1 MLRIFLA
8 ATLIDALGSGLWVPF
23 ALLFLVHGQGM
34 GLVDAGASLS
44 TGALLALVTGPAAGA
59 AMDRFGP
66 RALIAGNLVRLAA
79 FTAYPLVHTSW
90 PVIAVSALAG
100 FGDRLF
106 WTCNA
111 PMVARLTMG
120 TDTDR
125 MLATQT
131 VGRFAGA
138 GLGAAAMALLPAIT
152 SPWAFH
158 ALAYVNAASFGVAA
172 VLIRLLPTVVADRG
186 GAGDPAE
193 GGERGAAARA
203 RSAGAASAG
212 QAGTTGG
219 TPAGAA
225 PAAPAAPGPAASAA
239 AAHTGPAEAA
249 LTGVTPAAEPAPTP
263 PAARPG
269 TWRAVLSDRA
279 FTGFCVTHMAFT
291 LASASKFS
299 VLPIVVRDLLHG
311 PQWIA
316 GTAITAGTVVVVGAQ
331 RPIVALLA
339 GRSRTSGLIGAAV
352 LFSVCFALLVPLTA
366 VPLPVATVLILL
378 TSLGFSVAEALFGP
392 TATAAAAAA
401 APPGAE
407 GRASSIFQLSWGL
420 PIALA
425 PGLLATL
432 LSTSNALTWSIL
444 ALTCASAVPALLVLR
459 KKLPAALR
467 EPSPA
472 VAA

>member
-34 GLVDAGASLS
+34 DLVDAGASLS
-44 TGALLALVTGPAAGA
+44 TGALLALVTGPATGA

-66 RALIAGNLVRLAA
+66 RALLIAGNLVRLAA
-79 FTAYPLVHTSW
+79 FAAYPLAYTNW
-90 PVIAVSALAG
+90 QVIVVSAVAG

-111 PMVARLTMG
+111 PMVARLTSG
-120 TDTDR
+120 RDTDR
-125 MLATQT
+125 VLATQT

-138 GLGAAAMALLPAIT
+138 GLGAAAMAVLPTIT
-152 SPWAFH
+152 SPSAFH
-158 ALAYVNAASFGVAA
+158 VLAYVNAASFGVAA
-172 VLIRLLPTVVADRG
+172 VLIRLLPRDG
-186 GAGDPAE
+186 GAGAAE
-193 GGERGAAARA
+193 AVLAEAEVRSSEPTAGG
-203 RSAGAASAG
+203 
-212 QAGTTGG
+212 
-219 TPAGAA
+219 
-225 PAAPAAPGPAASAA
+225 GPAAAA
-239 AAHTGPAEAA
+239 
-249 LTGVTPAAEPAPTP
+249 TPAAS
-263 PAARPG
+263 PG
-269 TWRAVLSDRA
+269 SWRAVLGDRA

-291 LASASKFS
+291 LASAAKFS

-316 GTAITAGTVVVVGAQ
+316 GTAITAGTVVVVTAQ
-331 RPIVALLA
+331 RPIVGLLA
-339 GRSRTSGLIGAAV
+339 GRSRTAGLIGAAV
-352 LFSVCFALLVPLTA
+352 LFAICFALLIPLEA
-366 VPLPVATVLILL
+366 VSLPVATALILV
-378 TSLGFSVAEALFGP
+378 TSLGFSIAEALFGP

-425 PGLLATL
+425 PGLLAVL
-432 LSTSNALTWSIL
+432 LSASNALTWSIL

-459 KKLPAALR
+459 KKLPDALR
-467 EPSPA
+467 EPSPPVSA
-472 VAA
+472 

>member
-34 GLVDAGASLS
+34 GLVDAGASL
-44 TGALLALVTGPAAGA
+44 TIGALLALVTGPATGA

-66 RALIAGNLVRLAA
+66 RALLIAGNLVRLAA
-79 FTAYPLVHTSW
+79 FAAYPLAHTSW
-90 PVIAVSALAG
+90 QVVVVSAVAG

-111 PMVARLTMG
+111 PMVARLTSG

-125 MLATQT
+125 VLATQT

-138 GLGAAAMALLPAIT
+138 GLGAAAMAVLPTIT

-158 ALAYVNAASFGVAA
+158 LLAYANAASFGVAA
-172 VLIRLLPTVVADRG
+172 VLIRLLPRVVSG
-186 GAGDPAE
+186 N
-193 GGERGAAARA
+193 
-203 RSAGAASAG
+203 AGANPPYRSR
-212 QAGTTGG
+212 
-219 TPAGAA
+219 PAG
-225 PAAPAAPGPAASAA
+225 S
-239 AAHTGPAEAA
+239 
-249 LTGVTPAAEPAPTP
+249 
-263 PAARPG
+263 
-269 TWRAVLSDRA
+269 WRAVLGNRA

-316 GTAITAGTVVVVGAQ
+316 GTAITVGTVVVVTGQ
-331 RPIVALLA
+331 RPIVGLLA
-339 GRSRTSGLIGAAV
+339 GRSRTAGLIGSAV
-352 LFSVCFALLVPLTA
+352 LFAICFALLVPLTA

-378 TSLGFSVAEALFGP
+378 TSLGFSIAEALFGP

-425 PGLLATL
+425 PGLLAAL

-459 KKLPAALR
+459 KKLPEALR
-467 EPSPA
+467 EPSPP

>member
-34 GLVDAGASLS
+34 SLVDAGTSLT
-44 TGALLALVTGPAAGA
+44 TGALLALITGPATGA

-66 RALIAGNLVRLAA
+66 RALLIAGNVVRLAA
-79 FTAYPLVHTSW
+79 FAAYPLAHTSW
-90 PVIAVSALAG
+90 PVVAVSAVAG

-111 PMVARLTMG
+111 PMVARLTAG
-120 TDTDR
+120 ADTDR
-125 MLATQT
+125 VLATQT

-138 GLGAAAMALLPAIT
+138 GLGAAAMALLPTIT

-158 ALAYVNAASFGVAA
+158 ALAYANAASFGVAA
-172 VLIRLLPTVVADRG
+172 VLIRLLPRVMADG
-186 GAGDPAE
+186 
-193 GGERGAAARA
+193 
-203 RSAGAASAG
+203 
-212 QAGTTGG
+212 
-219 TPAGAA
+219 PAGGGR
-225 PAAPAAPGPAASAA
+225 PA
-239 AAHTGPAEAA
+239 AAHPGSGRPAAEATSPTTVGGEPAATSPPTHPSSDETPAEAA
-249 LTGVTPAAEPAPTP
+249 AATGAGGEPATAP
-263 PAARPG
+263 PAARRG
-269 TWRAVLSDRA
+269 SWRAVLGDRA

-316 GTAITAGTVVVVGAQ
+316 GTAITAGTVVVVTGQ
-331 RPIVALLA
+331 RPIVGLLA
-339 GRSRTSGLIGAAV
+339 GRSRTGGLIGAAV
-352 LFSVCFALLVPLTA
+352 LFSFCFALLIPLEA
-366 VPLPVATVLILL
+366 VSLPVATALILL

-401 APPGAE
+401 APAGAE

-432 LSTSNALTWSIL
+432 LSVSNALTWSIL

-459 KKLPAALR
+459 KKLPGALR
-467 EPSPA
+467 EPSPP

>member
-1 MLRIFLA
+1 MLRNRRIFLA

-34 GLVDAGASLS
+34 GLLDAGTSLS
-44 TGALLALVTGPAAGA
+44 TGALLALVTGPATGA

-66 RALIAGNLVRLAA
+66 RALLVTGNVVRIAA
-79 FTAYPLVHTSW
+79 FAAYPLVHTSW
-90 PVIAVSALAG
+90 QVIVVSVVAG

-111 PMVARLTMG
+111 PMVARLTSG
-120 TDTDR
+120 RETDR

-138 GLGAAAMALLPAIT
+138 GVGAAATAVLPTIT

-158 ALAYVNAASFGVAA
+158 LLAYVNAASFAVAA
-172 VLIRLLPTVVADRG
+172 ALIALLPSLSRESDH
-186 GAGDPAE
+186 
-193 GGERGAAARA
+193 
-203 RSAGAASAG
+203 
-212 QAGTTGG
+212 Q
-219 TPAGAA
+219 
-225 PAAPAAPGPAASAA
+225 
-239 AAHTGPAEAA
+239 EAA
-249 LTGVTPAAEPAPTP
+249 LSRESAAS
-263 PAARPG
+263 G
-269 TWRAVLSDRA
+269 SWRAVLGNRA

-291 LASASKFS
+291 LASASKFA

-316 GTAITAGTVVVVGAQ
+316 GAAITLGTVVVVTAQ

-339 GRSRTSGLIGAAV
+339 HRSRTAALV
-352 LFSVCFALLVPLTA
+352 GSAALFAISFALLIPVELVPLR
-366 VPLPVATVLILL
+366 VATGLILV
-378 TSLGFSVAEALFGP
+378 TSLGFSVAEAMFGP
-392 TATAAAAAA
+392 TGTAAAAAA

-425 PGLLATL
+425 PGLLAAL
-432 LSTSNALTWSIL
+432 LSAGNALTWSVL
-444 ALTCASAVPALLVLR
+444 TLTCVAAIPALLVLR

-467 EPSPA
+467 EPSPT

>member
-34 GLVDAGASLS
+34 GLVDAGASLT
-44 TGALLALVTGPAAGA
+44 TGALLALVTGPATGV

-66 RALIAGNLVRLAA
+66 RALLVAGNLVRLAA
-79 FTAYPLVHTSW
+79 FAAYPLAHTSW
-90 PVIAVSALAG
+90 QVIAMSAVAG
-100 FGDRLF
+100 LGDRLF

-111 PMVARLTMG
+111 PMVARLTTG
-120 TDTDR
+120 ADTDR
-125 MLATQT
+125 VLATQT

-138 GLGAAAMALLPAIT
+138 GLGAAATAVLPTIT

-158 ALAYVNAASFGVAA
+158 LLAYANAASFAVAA
-172 VLIRLLPTVVADRG
+172 LLIRLLP
-186 GAGDPAE
+186 
-193 GGERGAAARA
+193 
-203 RSAGAASAG
+203 
-212 QAGTTGG
+212 
-219 TPAGAA
+219 
-225 PAAPAAPGPAASAA
+225 
-239 AAHTGPAEAA
+239 A
-249 LTGVTPAAEPAPTP
+249 LSRESAPTP
-263 PAARPG
+263 GQGRSFHVKAPSG
-269 TWRAVLSDRA
+269 SWRAVLGDRP

-316 GTAITAGTVVVVGAQ
+316 GTAITLGTVVVVTAQ

-339 GRSRTSGLIGAAV
+339 RRSRTAGLIGAAA
-352 LFSVCFALLVPLTA
+352 LFAVCFTLLIPLEKA
-366 VPLPVATVLILL
+366 SLPVATVVILV
-378 TSLGFSVAEALFGP
+378 TSLGFSVAEAMFGP

-425 PGLLATL
+425 PGLLAGL
-432 LSTSNALTWSIL
+432 LSVSNALTWSIL

-459 KKLPAALR
+459 KKLPGALR
-467 EPSPA
+467 EPSPP

>member
-44 TGALLALVTGPAAGA
+44 TGALLALVTGPATGA

-66 RALIAGNLVRLAA
+66 RALLIAGNLVRLAA
-79 FTAYPLVHTSW
+79 FAAYPLAHTSW
-90 PVIAVSALAG
+90 QVIVVSTVAG

-111 PMVARLTMG
+111 PMVTRLTSG
-120 TDTDR
+120 SDTDR
-125 MLATQT
+125 VLATQT
-131 VGRFAGA
+131 MGRFAGA
-138 GLGAAAMALLPAIT
+138 GIGAAAMAVLPTIT

-158 ALAYVNAASFGVAA
+158 LLAYGNAASFGVAA
-172 VLIRLLPTVVADRG
+172 VLIRLLPRVAADR
-186 GAGDPAE
+186 
-193 GGERGAAARA
+193 
-203 RSAGAASAG
+203 
-212 QAGTTGG
+212 
-219 TPAGAA
+219 
-225 PAAPAAPGPAASAA
+225 AA
-239 AAHTGPAEAA
+239 AAPSGS
-249 LTGVTPAAEPAPTP
+249 
-263 PAARPG
+263 
-269 TWRAVLSDRA
+269 WRAVLGDRG
-279 FTGFCVTHMAFT
+279 FTGFCITHMAFT

-316 GTAITAGTVVVVGAQ
+316 GTAITAGTVVVVTTQ
-331 RPIVALLA
+331 RPIVGLLA
-339 GRSRTSGLIGAAV
+339 RRSRTAGLIGAAA
-352 LFSVCFALLVPLTA
+352 LFAVCFALLIPLTA
-366 VPLPVATVLILL
+366 VSLPVATALILL
-378 TSLGFSVAEALFGP
+378 TSLGFSIAEALFGP

-459 KKLPAALR
+459 RKLPDALR
-467 EPSPA
+467 EPSPP

>member
-34 GLVDAGASLS
+34 GLVDAGASLT
-44 TGALLALVTGPAAGA
+44 TGALLALVTGPATGA

-66 RALIAGNLVRLAA
+66 RALLIAGNLVRLAA
-79 FTAYPLVHTSW
+79 FAAYPLAHTSW
-90 PVIAVSALAG
+90 QVVVVSAVAG

-111 PMVARLTMG
+111 PMVTRLTTG
-120 TDTDR
+120 GETDR
-125 MLATQT
+125 VLATQT

-138 GLGAAAMALLPAIT
+138 GIGAAAMAVLPTIT

-158 ALAYVNAASFGVAA
+158 LLAYVNAASFGVAA
-172 VLIRLLPTVVADRG
+172 VLIRLLPRVVADR
-186 GAGDPAE
+186 
-193 GGERGAAARA
+193 
-203 RSAGAASAG
+203 SAGAGAG
-212 QAGTTGG
+212 GG
-219 TPAGAA
+219 
-225 PAAPAAPGPAASAA
+225 
-239 AAHTGPAEAA
+239 E
-249 LTGVTPAAEPAPTP
+249 LAAEV
-263 PAARPG
+263 RPG
-269 TWRAVLSDRA
+269 SWRAVLGDRA

-316 GTAITAGTVVVVGAQ
+316 GTAITVGTVVVVAGQ
-331 RPIVALLA
+331 RPIVGLLA
-339 GRSRTSGLIGAAV
+339 GRSRTAGLIGAAV
-352 LFSVCFALLVPLTA
+352 LFALCFALLIPLQA
-366 VPLPVATVLILL
+366 VSLPVATALILL
-378 TSLGFSVAEALFGP
+378 TSLGFSIAEALFGP

-432 LSTSNALTWSIL
+432 LSASNALTWSIL
-444 ALTCASAVPALLVLR
+444 ALTCASAVPALVVLR
-459 KKLPAALR
+459 KKLPTALR

-472 VAA
+472 VSA

>member
-1 MLRIFLA
+1 MSTRRIFLA

-34 GLVDAGASLS
+34 DLVDAGTSL
-44 TGALLALVTGPAAGA
+44 TIGALLALVTGPATGV

-66 RALIAGNLVRLAA
+66 RALLIAGNLVRLAA
-79 FTAYPLVHTSW
+79 FAAYPLAHTSW
-90 PVIAVSALAG
+90 QVIAVSAVAG

-111 PMVARLTMG
+111 PMVARLTAG
-120 TDTDR
+120 ADTDR
-125 MLATQT
+125 VLATQT

-138 GLGAAAMALLPAIT
+138 GLGAAATAVLPTIT

-158 ALAYVNAASFGVAA
+158 LLAYVNAASFAA
-172 VLIRLLPTVVADRG
+172 AALLIRLLPRALSR
-186 GAGDPAE
+186 E
-193 GGERGAAARA
+193 SAATPSRK
-203 RSAGAASAG
+203 GHFHVKV
-212 QAGTTGG
+212 
-219 TPAGAA
+219 PAG
-225 PAAPAAPGPAASAA
+225 G
-239 AAHTGPAEAA
+239 
-249 LTGVTPAAEPAPTP
+249 
-263 PAARPG
+263 
-269 TWRAVLSDRA
+269 WRAVLGDRA

-299 VLPIVVRDLLHG
+299 VLPLVVRDLLHG

-316 GTAITAGTVVVVGAQ
+316 GTAITLGTVVVVTAQ

-339 GRSRTSGLIGAAV
+339 GRSRTAGLVGSAV
-352 LFSVCFALLVPLTA
+352 LFSLCFALLIPLEA
-366 VPLPVATVLILL
+366 VPLSVATALILL
-378 TSLGFSVAEALFGP
+378 TSLGFSIAEALFGP

-425 PGLLATL
+425 PGLLAAL
-432 LSTSNALTWSIL
+432 LSASNALTWSIL
-444 ALTCASAVPALLVLR
+444 ALTCASAVPALLALR
-459 KKLPAALR
+459 RKLPHALR
-467 EPSPA
+467 EPSPP

>member
-1 MLRIFLA
+1 MLRIFLV

-44 TGALLALVTGPAAGA
+44 TGALLALVTAPATGA

-66 RALIAGNLVRLAA
+66 RALLIAGNLVRLAA
-79 FTAYPLVHTSW
+79 FAAYPLAHTSW
-90 PVIAVSALAG
+90 PVIAISAVAG

-111 PMVARLTMG
+111 PMVARLTSG
-120 TDTDR
+120 SDTDR
-125 MLATQT
+125 VLATQT
-131 VGRFAGA
+131 IGRFAGA
-138 GLGAAAMALLPAIT
+138 GLGAAAMAVLPTIT

-158 ALAYVNAASFGVAA
+158 LLAYVNAASFAVAA
-172 VLIRLLPTVVADRG
+172 LLIRLLPALSRESAVPGRKGHFHVKVPSG
-186 GAGDPAE
+186 G
-193 GGERGAAARA
+193 
-203 RSAGAASAG
+203 
-212 QAGTTGG
+212 
-219 TPAGAA
+219 
-225 PAAPAAPGPAASAA
+225 
-239 AAHTGPAEAA
+239 
-249 LTGVTPAAEPAPTP
+249 
-263 PAARPG
+263 
-269 TWRAVLSDRA
+269 WRAVVGDRG

-299 VLPIVVRDLLHG
+299 VLPLVVRDLLHG

-316 GTAITAGTVVVVGAQ
+316 GTAITVGTVVVVTAQ

-339 GRSRTSGLIGAAV
+339 GRSRTAGLIAAAV
-352 LFSVCFALLVPLTA
+352 LFAVCFALLIPLQA
-366 VPLPVATVLILL
+366 VSLPVATVLILL
-378 TSLGFSVAEALFGP
+378 TSLGFSIAEALFGP

-420 PIALA
+420 PLALA

-432 LSTSNALTWSIL
+432 LSVSNALTWAIL

-459 KKLPAALR
+459 RKLPDALR
-467 EPSPA
+467 EPSRPVSA
-472 VAA
+472 

>member
-34 GLVDAGASLS
+34 GLVDAGASLT
-44 TGALLALVTGPAAGA
+44 TGALLALVTGPATGA

-66 RALIAGNLVRLAA
+66 RALLIAGNLVRVAA
-79 FTAYPLVHTSW
+79 FAAYPLAHTSW
-90 PVIAVSALAG
+90 QVVVVSAVAG

-111 PMVARLTMG
+111 PMVARLTAG
-120 TDTDR
+120 ADTDR
-125 MLATQT
+125 VLATQT

-138 GLGAAAMALLPAIT
+138 GLGAAAMAVLPTIT

-158 ALAYVNAASFGVAA
+158 LLAYANAASFGIAA
-172 VLIRLLPTVVADRG
+172 VLIRLLPRVVSGKAGSNPPYHSRG
-186 GAGDPAE
+186 G
-193 GGERGAAARA
+193 
-203 RSAGAASAG
+203 
-212 QAGTTGG
+212 
-219 TPAGAA
+219 
-225 PAAPAAPGPAASAA
+225 
-239 AAHTGPAEAA
+239 
-249 LTGVTPAAEPAPTP
+249 
-263 PAARPG
+263 
-269 TWRAVLSDRA
+269 WRAVLGDRA

-316 GTAITAGTVVVVGAQ
+316 GTAISVGTVVVVTAQ

-339 GRSRTSGLIGAAV
+339 GRSRTAGLIGSAV
-352 LFSVCFALLVPLTA
+352 LFAICFALLIPLTA
-366 VPLPVATVLILL
+366 VSLPVATVLILL
-378 TSLGFSVAEALFGP
+378 TSLGFSIAEALFGP

-407 GRASSIFQLSWGL
+407 GRASSVFQLSWGL

-432 LSTSNALTWSIL
+432 LSTSNALTWTIL
-444 ALTCASAVPALLVLR
+444 ALTCASAVPALLALR
-459 KKLPAALR
+459 KKLPDALR
-467 EPSPA
+467 EPSPP

>member
-1 MLRIFLA
+1 MLRIFLT

-44 TGALLALVTGPAAGA
+44 AGALLALVTGPAIGA

-66 RALIAGNLVRLAA
+66 RALLIAGNLVRLAA
-79 FTAYPLVHTSW
+79 FAAYPLVHTSW
-90 PVIAVSALAG
+90 PVLAVSAVAG

-111 PMVARLTMG
+111 PMVVRLTEG
-120 TDTDR
+120 ADTDR
-125 MLATQT
+125 VLATQT
-131 VGRFAGA
+131 IGRFAGA
-138 GLGAAAMALLPAIT
+138 GIGAAAMALLPTFT

-158 ALAYVNAASFGVAA
+158 LLAYANAASFAVAA
-172 VLIRLLPTVVADRG
+172 LLIRLLPPLPR
-186 GAGDPAE
+186 E
-193 GGERGAAARA
+193 
-203 RSAGAASAG
+203 SS
-212 QAGTTGG
+212 
-219 TPAGAA
+219 TPGRKGHFHVKV
-225 PAAPAAPGPAASAA
+225 PSGS
-239 AAHTGPAEAA
+239 
-249 LTGVTPAAEPAPTP
+249 
-263 PAARPG
+263 
-269 TWRAVLSDRA
+269 WRAVLGDRA
-279 FTGFCVTHMAFT
+279 FTGFCLTHMAFT

-316 GTAITAGTVVVVGAQ
+316 GTAITTGTVVVVTAQ

-339 GRSRTSGLIGAAV
+339 GRSRTAGLIGAAV
-352 LFSVCFALLVPLTA
+352 LFALCFALLIPLEA
-366 VPLPVATVLILL
+366 VSLPVATGLILV

-407 GRASSIFQLSWGL
+407 GRASAIFQLSWGL

-425 PGLLATL
+425 PGLLTAL
-432 LSTSNALTWSIL
+432 LSASNALTWSVL
-444 ALTCASAVPALLVLR
+444 TLTCASAVPALLVLR
-459 KKLPAALR
+459 KKLPHALR
-467 EPSPA
+467 EPSSPP
-472 VAA
+472 VAT